1 MAQAITLARPYARAA
16 FEAGARGGLDGCVVA
31 VRWRLPLPWQ
41 TIRRLP
47 ASATTRACSR
57 PSWWR
62 CTCPQGMAAD
72 APFAQF
78 LGELAEHRRMA
89 LLPEVAELFESY
101 KREAESQLLVKVT
114 SAMALDAA
122 QTEQLK
128 ASLKRR
134 FKREIELETQVD
146 ASLLAGV
153 VIDTGSEV
161 IDGSARG
168 RLAKLASALA
178 SREAPDSK
186 EPSGAAD
193 AARTPRKR
201 PCPAPP

>member
-1 MAQAITLARPYARAA
+1 MSQAITLARPYARAA
-16 FEAGARGGLDGCVVA
+16 FEVAPAAGDTGTWSHALALAAMVANDARVSDLAGDPRVQPAQLVA
-31 VRWRLPLPWQ
+31 LHLP
-41 TIRRLP
+41 RDV
-47 ASATTRACSR
+47 
-57 PSWWR
+57 
-62 CTCPQGMAAD
+62 AAD
-72 APFAQF
+72 APFGRF
-78 LGELAEHRRMA
+78 LAELAEHRRLA
-89 LLPEVAELFESY
+89 LLPEIAALYETY

-168 RLAKLASALA
+168 RLDRLASAL
-178 SREAPDSK
+178 
-186 EPSGAAD
+186 
-193 AARTPRKR
+193 TH
-201 PCPAPP
+201 

>member
-16 FEAGARGGLDGCVVA
+16 FELAHASGALAAWSQALGFAAAVASDARVAGLGNDPRV
-31 VRWRLPLPWQ
+31 Q
-41 TIRRLP
+41 P
-47 ASATTRACSR
+47 AQLVMLHL
-57 PSWWR
+57 
-62 CTCPQGMAAD
+62 PQGMAAD

-89 LLPEVAELFESY
+89 LLPEVAALYEQYRRES
-101 KREAESQLLVKVT
+101 ESQLLVKVT

-122 QTEQLK
+122 QAEQLK

-146 ASLLAGV
+146 ASLLGGV

-168 RLAKLASALA
+168 RLARMTRAL
-178 SREAPDSK
+178 
-186 EPSGAAD
+186 
-193 AARTPRKR
+193 TL
-201 PCPAPP
+201 

>member
-16 FEAGARGGLDGCVVA
+16 FEAAHATKALDTWSQSLAFAAAVSADARVVDLDNDPRVKPEQIVALHLPEGLAG
-31 VRWRLPLPWQ
+31 
-41 TIRRLP
+41 
-47 ASATTRACSR
+47 
-57 PSWWR
+57 
-62 CTCPQGMAAD
+62 D

-78 LGELAEHRRMA
+78 LAELVENRRVT
-89 LLPEVAELFESY
+89 LLPEVAELFEGY
-101 KREAESQLLVKVT
+101 KRESESQLLVKVT
-114 SAMALDAA
+114 SALALDTA
-122 QTEQLK
+122 QSEQLK

-168 RLAKLASALA
+168 RLERMASAL
-178 SREAPDSK
+178 
-186 EPSGAAD
+186 
-193 AARTPRKR
+193 TV
-201 PCPAPP
+201 

>member
-16 FEAGARGGLDGCVVA
+16 FELAHASGALAAWSQALAFAAQVA
-31 VRWRLPLPWQ
+31 VDPRVAGLGNDPRVQ
-41 TIRRLP
+41 P
-47 ASATTRACSR
+47 AQLVALHM
-57 PSWWR
+57 
-62 CTCPQGMAAD
+62 PQGMAAD

-89 LLPEVAELFESY
+89 LLPEVAALYEQYRRES
-101 KREAESQLLVKVT
+101 ESQLLVKVT

-122 QTEQLK
+122 QAEQLK

-134 FKREIELETQVD
+134 FKREIELDARVD

-168 RLAKLASALA
+168 RLERLGNTLAQ
-178 SREAPDSK
+178 
-186 EPSGAAD
+186 
-193 AARTPRKR
+193 
-201 PCPAPP
+201 